1 MGPLP
6 FFLRAHC
13 ARSETTGQSIM
24 KQLVRGQGFGAIIGV
39 AVMLAVFT
47 LIDFSGW
54 WTIQTIS
61 NVTQFTAILAF
72 VAMGQALVIMT
83 KEIDLSVGSVYG
95 LAGVAFITV
104 EPALGVPASFLVA
117 LGIAALVGLVQA
129 IAVVKGEL
137 PSMIVTLGGLF
148 TARGI
153 IYVWTGGSVHNFSP
167 DARSHPLTRLL
178 GGELFGIEAAILW
191 LVAIAVI
198 LSLVLW
204 ATPFGNRL
212 LATGGSRE
220 SAESRGVRTDR
231 VKIAAFVLCSLLA
244 GFAGILTLC
253 NQPQTHVTLGEN
265 MELEAIAAAV
275 IGGCLLTG
283 GRGSILGAIL
293 GALIVVSFR
302 YELIALGAPS
312 SWYITFVG
320 VVLITAVIFNQK
332 LARFLGH
339 SV

>member
-1 MGPLP
+1 MKHL
-6 FFLRAHC
+6 LRN
-13 ARSETTGQSIM
+13 
-24 KQLVRGQGFGAIIGV
+24 QGLGAIVGV
-39 AVMLAVFT
+39 VVMFAAFT
-47 LIDFSGW
+47 VIDFSGW
-54 WTIQTIS
+54 WTVQTIS

-72 VAMGQALVIMT
+72 VAMGQALIIMT
-83 KEIDLSVGSVYG
+83 REIDLSVGSVYG
-95 LAGVAFITV
+95 LTGVAFITM
-104 EPALGVPASFLVA
+104 EPALGVPGSLV
-117 LGIAALVGLVQA
+117 LALVIAVVAGLIQG
-129 IAVVKGEL
+129 IAVVKGQL

-167 DARSHPLTRLL
+167 DARSHALTLLL
-178 GGELFGIEAAILW
+178 GGSLFGVEAAIYWLI
-191 LVAIAVI
+191 LVAAV
-198 LSLVLW
+198 LAFVLW

-220 SAESRGVRTDR
+220 SAESRGVQTDR
-231 VKIAAFVLCSLLA
+231 IKIATFILCSLLA

-293 GALIVVSFR
+293 GALIVVSLR

-320 VVLITAVIFNQK
+320 AVLIIAIIFNQK

>member
-1 MGPLP
+1 
-6 FFLRAHC
+6 
-13 ARSETTGQSIM
+13 M
-24 KQLVRGQGFGAIIGV
+24 KQLVRSQGFGAIIGV
-39 AVMLAVFT
+39 VAMLVVFT

-54 WTIQTIS
+54 WTNQTVA
-61 NVTQFTAILAF
+61 NVSQFTAILAF

-95 LAGVAFITV
+95 LAGVAFITL
-104 EPALGVPASFLVA
+104 EPALGVPGSFVLA
-117 LGIAALVGLVQA
+117 LAIAALVGFLQA

-148 TARGI
+148 AARGI

-167 DARSHPLTRLL
+167 AARSHPMTRLL
-178 GGELFGIEAAILW
+178 GGELFGIDAAILW
-191 LVAIAVI
+191 LITVAAI
-198 LSLVLW
+198 LGLLLW

-231 VKIAAFVLCSLLA
+231 IKIAAFILCSLLA

-312 SWYITFVG
+312 SWYITFIG
-320 VVLITAVIFNQK
+320 AVLIVAVIFNQK

-339 SV
+339 SA

>member
-1 MGPLP
+1 
-6 FFLRAHC
+6 
-13 ARSETTGQSIM
+13 M

-39 AVMLAVFT
+39 AVMLVVFT
-47 LIDFSGW
+47 LVDFSGW
-54 WTIQTIS
+54 WTIQTIA

-72 VAMGQALVIMT
+72 VAIGQALVIMT

-95 LAGVAFITV
+95 LAGVAFITL
-104 EPALGVPASFLVA
+104 EPVLGVAGSFLAA
-117 LGIAALVGLVQA
+117 LAIAALAGLVQA

-148 TARGI
+148 AARGI
-153 IYVWTGGSVHNFSP
+153 IYVWTGGAVHNFSP

-178 GGELFGIEAAILW
+178 GGELFGVEAAIFW
-191 LVAIAVI
+191 LVAIAAV
-198 LSLVLW
+198 LGLLLW

-212 LATGGSRE
+212 LATGGNRE

-231 VKIAAFVLCSLLA
+231 VKIAAFVLCALLA

-283 GRGSILGAIL
+283 GRGSILGAVL

-312 SWYITFVG
+312 SWYVTFVG
-320 VVLITAVIFNQK
+320 VVLIAAVIFNQK

>member
-1 MGPLP
+1 
-6 FFLRAHC
+6 
-13 ARSETTGQSIM
+13 M
-24 KQLVRGQGFGAIIGV
+24 KQLIQSQGFGAIVGV

-47 LIDFSGW
+47 VIDFSGW
-54 WTIQTIS
+54 WTVQTVS

-95 LAGVAFITV
+95 LAGVAFITM
-104 EPALGVPASFLVA
+104 EPTLGVPGSLVLA
-117 LGIAALVGLVQA
+117 LIIAAFAGFLQA
-129 IAVVKGEL
+129 VAVVKGQL

-148 TARGI
+148 AARGI

-167 DARSHPLTRLL
+167 AARSHPLTRLL
-178 GGELFGIEAAILW
+178 GGELFGIDAAIFW
-191 LVAIAVI
+191 LVAVGAI

-212 LATGGSRE
+212 LATGGSRG

-231 VKIAAFVLCSLLA
+231 IKIAAFVLCSLLA

-265 MELEAIAAAV
+265 MELEAISAAV
-275 IGGCLLTG
+275 IGGCLLSG

-320 VVLITAVIFNQK
+320 VVLIVAVIFNQK

>member
-1 MGPLP
+1 
-6 FFLRAHC
+6 
-13 ARSETTGQSIM
+13 M
-24 KQLVRGQGFGAIIGV
+24 KYLVRSQGFGAIVGV
-39 AVMLAVFT
+39 TVMLIVFT

-54 WTIQTIS
+54 WTIQTVS
-61 NVTQFTAILAF
+61 NVTQFASILAF

-95 LAGVAFITV
+95 LTGVAFITL
-104 EPALGVPASFLVA
+104 EPTLGVAGSLIVA
-117 LGIAALVGLVQA
+117 IGIAVLAGFLQA
-129 IAVVKGEL
+129 VAVVKGQL

-167 DARSHPLTRLL
+167 PARSHPLTRLL
-178 GGELFGIEAAILW
+178 GGELFGIEAATYW
-191 LVAIAVI
+191 LVVVAAI
-198 LSLVLW
+198 LSLLLW
-204 ATPFGNRL
+204 TTPFGNRL
-212 LATGGSRE
+212 LATGGSLE
-220 SAESRGVRTDR
+220 SAESRGVRTER
-231 VKIAAFVLCSLLA
+231 VKIAAFILCSSLA

-265 MELEAIAAAV
+265 MELEAISAAV

-312 SWYITFVG
+312 SWYVSFVG
-320 VVLITAVIFNQK
+320 VVLIVAVIFNQK